1 MEMVVQGL
9 WIGAELSALER
20 LSIASFLANGHAYH
34 LYVYGEVNRIPEGA
48 VVLDANEIL
57 PSSSVFQY
65 SHSKSYAGFA
75 NFFRYKLLLEK
86 GGWWVDSDI
95 VCLKPFSFRSKYV
108 FASETNGEG
117 AQVATSGVIKA
128 PASSEAMT
136 HAWQTCNS
144 KDTASLKWGETGPRL
159 VGETIRLFSLEK
171 HLKPSRVFCPLGYL
185 EWSKVLEPRARFGF
199 GRGTYA
205 VHLWNEMWR
214 REGRDKDGRYHPDCL
229 YERLKRKYPA

>member
-1 MEMVVQGL
+1 METIVQGL
-9 WIGAELSALER
+9 WIGAELSAMER

-34 LYVYGEVNRIPEGA
+34 LYVYDDVKRIPEGT

-57 PSSSVFQY
+57 PSSTIFRY
-65 SHSKSYAGFA
+65 RHSKSYAGFA
-75 NFFRYKLLLEK
+75 NFFRYKLLSEK

-95 VCLKPFSFRSKYV
+95 VCLRPFSFGAKYV
-108 FASETNGEG
+108 FASETNGEN

-136 HAWQTCNS
+136 HAWQTCRS
-144 KDTASLKWGETGPRL
+144 KNTARLNWGETGPRL
-159 VGETIRLFSLEK
+159 VGETIKLFSLEK
-171 HLKPSRVFCPLGYL
+171 YLKPSHVFCPLGYL
-185 EWSKVLEPRARFGF
+185 EWTKVLEPLARPKF